1 MFRKKPETPHVIT
14 YDEKNAIIIEY
25 LQTIAP
31 AYKDQDVTAE
41 RLIEMELKLHQDRA

>member
-1 MFRKKPETPHVIT
+1 MFRKKQETPREIT
-14 YDEKNAIIIEY
+14 YAEKNAIIIEY

-31 AYKDQDVTAE
+31 SYKDQDMTAE